1 MKRIKLTSLLIA
13 TMVLGGVG
21 ATPMIAHAETI
32 NTNSGYT
39 QNINSN
45 CMTGVINKQ
54 VAITQNGKIIG
65 YANKY
70 DMAIIENQN
79 ENNYSVI
86 TEFGLKGEIN
96 KSDLTIVKSGLN
108 SNFKS
113 LNENGYVTNVTTDLH
128 FRTEPTVNSEIISNL
143 KENQSFKIIGKNG
156 EWYKINLNGKEG
168 YVYDMFVG
176 QGNVSVVNTTNK
188 NGDNVVIKTI
198 TNNNGSKEVI
208 TTTTNKNGTVIINK
222 ENISKQ
228 GKIES
233 QTQEISS
240 NKVVSTT
247 NINSNKIQP
256 VENHSATVKPSE
268 SQPVEHHSATVKPSE
283 SQPVE
288 NHSATV
294 KPSESQPVEHHST
307 TVKPSES
314 QPVEHHSATVKP
326 SESQPVEHHSATV
339 KPSESQPVEHH
350 SATVKPS
357 ESQPVEHHSATVKP
371 SESQP
376 VEHHSA
382 TVKPSES
389 QPNESHKSVKQQNSF
404 TYMPQISNELAQLM
418 NNARAGAG
426 KQELTATAQTN
437 EMAMKLGYS
446 MAENGNANHGNDEM
460 GAMITS
466 NLTNGNPAQAL
477 FNLFYNDA
485 GHREEMLSSNYIHCS
500 VAVYKN
506 SDGTYFAGVQ
516 YENVLGF
523 HGWKNA

>member
-288 NHSATV
+288 
-294 KPSESQPVEHHST
+294 
-307 TVKPSES
+307 
-314 QPVEHHSATVKP
+314 
-326 SESQPVEHHSATV
+326 
-339 KPSESQPVEHH
+339 HH